1 MVKVGVIL
9 KRIIIVVLF
18 SDLGLSKDFLKEL
31 DEMELSVKYQ
41 AQDLAFALLKIKKY
55 QTDHYERLY
64 NNLIKGKSFYNI
76 KSRVIWLLF
85 VTGNVCIH

>member
-41 AQDLAFALLKIKKY
+41 AQDLVFALLKSKSIK
-55 QTDHYERLY
+55 QITMNDFT
-64 NNLIKGKSFYNI
+64 II
-76 KSRVIWLLF
+76 
-85 VTGNVCIH
+85 

>member
-41 AQDLAFALLKIKKY
+41 AQDLVFELLKIKKY
-55 QTDHYERLY
+55 QTDH
-64 NNLIKGKSFYNI
+64 
-76 KSRVIWLLF
+76 
-85 VTGNVCIH
+85 

>member
-31 DEMELSVKYQ
+31 GEMELSVKYQ
-41 AQDLAFALLKIKKY
+41 AQDLVFALLKIKKY

-64 NNLIKGKSFYNI
+64 NNVIKGESFYNI
-76 KSRVIWLLF
+76 KSRVI
-85 VTGNVCIH
+85 

>member
-41 AQDLAFALLKIKKY
+41 AQDLVFALLKIKKY

-64 NNLIKGKSFYNI
+64 NNLIKCKSFYNI
-76 KSRVIWLLF
+76 KSRVI
-85 VTGNVCIH
+85 